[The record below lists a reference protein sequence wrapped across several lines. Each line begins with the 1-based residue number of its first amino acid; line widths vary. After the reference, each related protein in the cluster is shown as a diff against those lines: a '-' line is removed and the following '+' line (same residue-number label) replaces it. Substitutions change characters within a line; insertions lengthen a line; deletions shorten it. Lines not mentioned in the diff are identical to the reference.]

1 VNLAEPIMAELQH
14 EAATTRKML
23 ERVLQDSLAWRPHE
37 KSRTL
42 GEIAAH
48 IANLPGMFVATLNQD
63 EFDRYDYNPVT
74 DTVPDMEC

>member
-1 VNLAEPIMAELQH
+1 MNLTEPIIAELQH

-23 ERVLQDSLAWRPHE
+23 ELVPQDSLTWKPHE

-48 IANLPGMFVATLNQD
+48 IANLPGLFITPL
-63 EFDRYDYNPVT
+63 DRD
-74 DTVPDMEC
+74 